1 MRFKFP
7 WWTYLVAVIGLLG
20 LGLYNFPATA
30 YRSTQ
35 SAASIPVSGP
45 AIAASADAV
54 KINIKSIDL
63 QIEKNRIASGP
74 SAIRLVQGDEIT
86 LNIRTDR
93 ADELHIHGY
102 DLRANLLPG
111 QVVSLTFIATVTGR
125 FGIELHKAHVAIG
138 AVEVY
143 PK

>member
-7 WWTYLVAVIGLLG
+7 WWTYVVAVIGLLG
-20 LGLYNFPATA
+20 FVLYNFPVTA
-30 YRSTQ
+30 DRSTQ

-63 QIEKNRIASGP
+63 QIEKNRMASGP

-138 AVEVY
+138 ALEVY
-143 PK
+143 PN

>member
-1 MRFKFP
+1 MRLKFS
-7 WWTYLVAVIGLLG
+7 WWTYVVAVIGLLG
-20 LGLYNFPATA
+20 LVLYNFPATA
-30 YRSTQ
+30 DRSIQ
-35 SAASIPVSGP
+35 SAASITVSGP
-45 AIAASADAV
+45 AFAAPADAV
-54 KINIKSIDL
+54 KSNTKSINL
-63 QIEKNRIASGP
+63 KIEKNRMASGP

-125 FGIELHKAHVAIG
+125 FGI
-138 AVEVY
+138 
-143 PK
+143 